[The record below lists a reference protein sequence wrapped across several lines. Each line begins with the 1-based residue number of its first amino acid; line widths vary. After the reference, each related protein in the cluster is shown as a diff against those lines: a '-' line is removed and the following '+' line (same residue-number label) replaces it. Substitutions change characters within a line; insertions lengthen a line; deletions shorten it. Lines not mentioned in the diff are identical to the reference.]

1 MPAVCWLKMN
11 HKRNVCVAFIFGLLA
26 QMQTLSYKTDLK
38 ILEDPLVTITIPREL
53 LMFVCVNQ
61 LG

>member
-1 MPAVCWLKMN
+1 MSVLRRLKIT
-11 HKRNVCVAFIFGLLA
+11 HKRNVLVAFIFGLLA

-38 ILEDPLVTITIPREL
+38 ILEDPLVTIKIPREL
-53 LMFVCVNQ
+53 LIFVCVNK